1 MNNNITIDELMKI
14 KPQYIIDIRDY
25 SLYLKGHIENAK
37 SIPKYL
43 LLSNPDKYLDKNHT
57 YYIYCSSGIQSN
69 RVVYELINKGFKV
82 VNIFGGY
89 HNYLLRK

>member
-1 MNNNITIDELMKI
+1 MKEIKERI
-14 KPQYIIDIRDY
+14 KPV
-25 SLYLKGHIENAK
+25 IEK
-37 SIPKYL
+37 YQIEEVYL
-43 LLSNPDKYLDKNHT
+43 LGSYARGEANRNSDVD
-57 YYIYCSSGIQSN
+57 IYCSSGIQSN

>member
-1 MNNNITIDELMKI
+1 MNANITIEELYKI

-25 SLYLKGHIENAK
+25 SLYLNGHIENAK

-43 LLSNPDKYLDKNHT
+43 LLNNPEKYLDKNNT

-69 RVVYELINKGFKV
+69 RVVLELIHKGYKA
-82 VNIFGGY
+82 VNIIGGY